1 MDDEL
6 SLIFAAL
13 AHPARRAIVARLREG
28 EATVNELAG
37 PFAMTLPA
45 VSKHLAVLERA
56 GLVTRSRV
64 GQTRPCRLSPAA
76 LTLAADWLGDPR
88 ELLEKRLDRLDD
100 HLTRIQRKES
110 TT

>member
-6 SLIFAAL
+6 SLIFSAL
-13 AHPARRAIVARLREG
+13 GHPARRAIIARLQEG
-28 EATVNELAG
+28 DATVGELAG
-37 PFAMTLPA
+37 PFVMSLPA

-76 LTLAADWLGDPR
+76 LTLAADWLADPR
-88 ELLEKRLDRLDD
+88 ELREKRLDRLDD
-100 HLTRIQRKES
+100 HLTRIQRKER
-110 TT
+110 TP

>member
-6 SLIFAAL
+6 SLIFSAL
-13 AHPARRAIVARLREG
+13 GHPARRAIIARLREG
-28 EATVNELAG
+28 EATVTELAG

>member
-6 SLIFAAL
+6 SLIFSAL
-13 AHPARRAIVARLREG
+13 GHPARRAIVARLREG

-88 ELLEKRLDRLDD
+88 ELLEKRLHRLDD